1 MSARRCIGVAGPRA
15 ALAPGLPTS
24 SHEPASEP
32 DSEAA
37 PLTPW
42 AAPLRCGTF
51 APLESLVSTIE
62 GAAERLVPEAG
73 GPVQGGLQTC

>member
-1 MSARRCIGVAGPRA
+1 MSARRCIGEAGPRA
-15 ALAPGLPTS
+15 ELAPGLPIS

-37 PLTPW
+37 PRTAW
-42 AAPLRCGTF
+42 TAPLRCGTF

-62 GAAERLVPEAG
+62 GTAERLVPKTG
-73 GPVQGGLQTC
+73 GPVQGGLQTG